1 MLSVAS
7 HIRLAPYLA
16 VTLGPI
22 SHSPPAI
29 DDPPISSPGP
39 IRPTQL
45 RHVNRGASG
54 SSPRDHAGMPATVSR
69 VVVDGGFGHRPV
81 PPALRFGIRTADARV
96 PWASVF
102 ACPWCACRPTPPHGR
117 GSHLAHATRGVS
129 GPHDLPG
136 RLDGRDRRQGD
147 EEDPAEQH

>member
-16 VTLGPI
+16 VTLGPS

-45 RHVNRGASG
+45 RQVNRGASG

-69 VVVDGGFGHRPV
+69 VV
-81 PPALRFGIRTADARV
+81 ACADASAV
-96 PWASVF
+96 AAALDIGQFLLLYGSEF
-102 ACPWCACRPTPPHGR
+102 ARLTPGCHGQAFSLARGACGR
-117 GSHLAHATRGVS
+117 
-129 GPHDLPG
+129 
-136 RLDGRDRRQGD
+136 
-147 EEDPAEQH
+147 